1 MLPIYSL
8 ILIMFGIFGILYMS
22 RSALVF
28 NFMANDS
35 NFSYLSTYIKL
46 HDLNII
52 FVLLVI
58 CIIIGI
64 LGLGYYFYLYLKQNK
79 II

>member
-46 HDLNII
+46 HDLNMI
-52 FVLLVI
+52 FVLLII
-58 CIIIGI
+58 CIISGI
-64 LGLGYYFYLYLKQNK
+64 LVLGYYFYLYLKQNK